1 MVGVKKLLA
10 ATAVLAAARDHEQI
24 PLSSK
29 PFLSSD
35 YSCIH
40 PPYKVHLVSRSPLVM
55 YLEGFLTGGERS
67 HLQNLA

>member
-29 PFLSSD
+29 PFLSSA